1 MSSTKYRM
9 PIRLWWIS
17 KAEKVTID
25 MGRTNRLWRG
35 RMQGASSSTKMLVKR
50 WTSTSTSSGNSSA
63 VGWRKAMASSNHR
76 NVFSYQFGGRP
87 QHNHQQQ
94 QQPQQRGGIN
104 MLHIFILVSIGM
116 SILPKFFESAP
127 FFSFN
132 QTAEF
137 PIARQTSVLKA
148 RYYAGSEFQKLVQGK
163 PQKLLELEQKVDAEF
178 YKHLYH
184 EC

>member
-1 MSSTKYRM
+1 
-9 PIRLWWIS
+9 
-17 KAEKVTID
+17 
-25 MGRTNRLWRG
+25 
-35 RMQGASSSTKMLVKR
+35 
-50 WTSTSTSSGNSSA
+50 
-63 VGWRKAMASSNHR
+63 
-76 NVFSYQFGGRP
+76 
-87 QHNHQQQ
+87 
-94 QQPQQRGGIN
+94 